1 MIFKPAQ
8 LGMAKLD
15 PQELEADKK
24 ACRKIGPCGVGKKA
38 LYLNSFYIDRRYY
51 LPYGSITR
59 VFKRVAMSSGGFSG
73 KGVFASMAYLVVEY
87 DGGKQKQC
95 NFKDERDVD
104 ALLAVLAKEQ
114 PQLHLLSAAGEQAL
128 QKKAAEKAARKL
140 PELSEDAQHS
150 LTVLR
155 RAKDYLDAKPELSAE
170 LSAAQRR
177 KRAQLQSK
185 PVYRYVALVIFLFG
199 LVAAAYGLYAIT
211 NHVGNYGIYFAL
223 FGFAAIFLFSSY
235 NMLPTARNNHSAIMK
250 RADRAEQA
258 AADYVKRY
266 PNGAF
271 PVPSYYAHPTVLKQ
285 MMDAIEEGRAVTV
298 PEALEAVKARLKALN
313 ADVQVE
319 QEEYDEVVLIKAMFL
334 NHQYA

>member
-104 ALLAVLAKEQ
+104 ALLEVLAKEQ

-128 QKKAAEKAARKL
+128 EKKAAEKAARKL

-155 RAKDYLDAKPELSAE
+155 RAKEYLDAKPELSNE
-170 LSAAQRR
+170 LSTAQRR
-177 KRAQLQSK
+177 KRAQLKSK
-185 PVYRYVALVIFLFG
+185 PVYRYVAL
-199 LVAAAYGLYAIT
+199 
-211 NHVGNYGIYFAL
+211 
-223 FGFAAIFLFSSY
+223 AIFLFSSY
-235 NMLPTARNNHSAIMK
+235 NMLPTAHNNNNAIMK
-250 RADRAEQA
+250 RADQADAAMAE
-258 AADYVKRY
+258 YVKHY
-266 PNGAF
+266 PNGSF
-271 PVPSYYAHPTVLKQ
+271 PVPSCYAHPIVLKR
-285 MMDAIEEGRAVTV
+285 MIDAVEEGQAVTTA
-298 PEALEAVKARLKALN
+298 EALDAVKARLQAVN

-319 QEEYDEVVLIKAMFL
+319 QEEYDEIVAIKALFL
-334 NHQYA
+334 NHDYQ

>member
-1 MIFKPAQ
+1 MIFRPAQ

-15 PQELEADKK
+15 RLELEQDKK

-51 LPYGSITR
+51 LPYGSISR
-59 VFKRVAMSSGGFSG
+59 VFKRVAMSSGGFTG
-73 KGVFASMAYLVVEY
+73 KGMFASMAYLVVEY

-104 ALLAVLAKEQ
+104 KLLEVLAKEQ
-114 PQLHLLSAAGEQAL
+114 PQIPLLSEAGEQAL
-128 QKKAAEKAARKL
+128 QKKEAEKAARKL
-140 PELSEDAQHS
+140 PELTDEAKHS
-150 LTVLR
+150 VTVLR
-155 RAKDYLDAKPELSAE
+155 KAKEYLEEKPELAEE
-170 LSAAQRR
+170 LSAAERR

-185 PVYRYVALVIFLFG
+185 PVYRYVALAIFVFG
-199 LVAAAYGLYAIT
+199 IVSAAYGLYAVT

-235 NMLPTARNNHSAIMK
+235 NMLPTARNNNNAIMK
-250 RADRAEQA
+250 RADKAEA
-258 AADYVKRY
+258 AMAEYVKHY

-271 PVPSYYAHPTVLKQ
+271 PVPSCYAHPIVLKQ
-285 MMDAIEEGRAVTV
+285 MTDAIEEGRAVTV
-298 PEALEAVKARLKALN
+298 PEALDAVENRLKSLN

-319 QEEYDEVVLIKAMFL
+319 QEEYDEVVVIKAMFL
-334 NHQYA
+334 NHDYQ

>member
-1 MIFKPAQ
+1 MIFRPAQ

-15 PQELEADKK
+15 RLELEQDKK

-51 LPYGSITR
+51 LPYGSISR
-59 VFKRVAMSSGGFSG
+59 VFKRVAMSSGGFTG
-73 KGVFASMAYLVVEY
+73 KGMFASMAYLVVEY

-104 ALLAVLAKEQ
+104 KLLEVLAKEQ
-114 PQLHLLSAAGEQAL
+114 PQIPLLSEAGEQAL

-140 PELSEDAQHS
+140 PELTDEAKHS
-150 LTVLR
+150 ILMLKK
-155 RAKDYLDAKPELSAE
+155 AKEYLEEKPELAEE
-170 LSAAQRR
+170 LSAAERR
-177 KRAQLQSK
+177 KRAQLKSK
-185 PVYRYVALVIFLFG
+185 PVYRYVALAIFVFG
-199 LVAAAYGLYAIT
+199 IVSAAYGLYAVT

-235 NMLPTARNNHSAIMK
+235 NMLPTARNNNNAIMK
-250 RADRAEQA
+250 RADKAEA
-258 AADYVKRY
+258 AMAEYVKHY

-271 PVPSYYAHPTVLKQ
+271 PVPSCYAHPIVLKQ
-285 MMDAIEEGRAVTV
+285 MTDAIEEGRAVTV
-298 PEALEAVKARLKALN
+298 PEALDAVEARLKSLN

-319 QEEYDEVVLIKAMFL
+319 QEEYDEVVVIKAMFL
-334 NHQYA
+334 NHDYQ